1 MAGPK
6 VFFEDG
12 TAVPDDQVHDA
23 VASGKA
29 FVEQGA
35 SLNML
40 DETGAPVKIAAENVQ
55 HALAAGYSVEGAAT
69 ADARQSRREHTTGGQ
84 MALAGAEGVARG
96 ATLGL
101 SDAALVGTLGDD
113 YRKGAQARQQEN
125 RLVAG
130 VGEVAGAIGGSLATG
145 GLLGAASAP
154 ARGAA
159 ALGRATEGAVAGL
172 VGQGA
177 GVLGRAGARAAA
189 LGATGAVEGSLYG
202 AGQAVSRAAL
212 DGTELSAEKVMASM
226 GEGAMMGGA
235 GGAVLGGIAGSMRGA
250 AGAVSKSKGF
260 QQGARELANESALK
274 AAGARGSDF
283 RRIVGRRTGEAAEKR
298 IDDLGQELLHYE
310 YKTGPRQGQQLFRA
324 AVKAEDLVDD
334 VVYARQET
342 GEALSAIRQ
351 KLDDV
356 FAKRPELAPDVK
368 AYLSEVDDQVLKPLK
383 ESNVPAIRARAAKVE
398 EQLAILRKTVEPTYD
413 DALRVAESTVPN
425 GSQLSKY
432 SEQSTGVNG
441 NLWNAAKRKGV
452 NLREDVLA
460 IKNALHEEIAQIR
473 AAGGAYEGTVYRGAK
488 LTDDELRHFTEA
500 GDIVDIPAFTS
511 TSISQDVAK
520 DYLTRARAAKQRN
533 PTLFEIKQTQGVAV
547 PHHFDATTKEIVLE
561 PGKFRV
567 VGRSQDASGTWR
579 IQLEQEAEAAKR
591 TLPFRELEQVRRDLR
606 EVFQPPKS
614 SAGGI
619 PAQAPEHAAALEQ
632 AERLL
637 STHLDNSAEQALAAT
652 GGDVTAYKGLKKQY
666 SNLRDIEDLVQKADL
681 QQAGNRA
688 VSPSDYATGTGLGLG
703 ALLSGNVGAIGYGIA
718 GAIAHKLIRE
728 RGRSTLA
735 VLADSVASM
744 NSGIDSAAKRFAGAI
759 VDAPKR
765 AIAPVALGAGE
776 VAKRYATAVAA
787 VQDFQTPE
795 GGMARLQAPVERFSA
810 ESPALAAA
818 VQNQVGKGY
827 QFMVSK
833 LPTVSSRAAT
843 SFTPDLTET
852 RVPVPEMNKFL
863 RYWRGI
869 TAPGQVID
877 DLSNGKMD
885 RQGLEAIKNVFPETF
900 SELRGRVMN
909 YAAERGDQMPF
920 QQRILLSLVFDFPG
934 DKSMQPAYAQDVQAA
949 YDPLPETAEPES
961 GRTMQL
967 SPKIADDMQTETQ
980 RIAQR

>member
-12 TAVPDDQVHDA
+12 SAVPDDQVHAA

-55 HALAAGYSVEGAAT
+55 HALAAGYSVEGAGT

-125 RLVAG
+125 RLVSGA
-130 VGEVAGAIGGSLATG
+130 GEVVGAIGGSLATG
-145 GLLGAASAP
+145 GLFGAVGAP
-154 ARGAA
+154 ARGVA
-159 ALGRATEGAVAGL
+159 ALGRATEAGVAGL
-172 VGQGA
+172 VGEGA
-177 GVLGRAGARAAA
+177 GVLGRAGARALA
-189 LGATGAVEGSLYG
+189 LGGAGAVEGSLYG

-235 GGAVLGGIAGSMRGA
+235 GGAVLGGVAGSLKGA
-250 AGAVSKSKGF
+250 AGALSESKGF
-260 QQGARELANESALK
+260 RQGARELANESALK

-283 RRIVGRRTGEAAEKR
+283 RRIVGRRTGESAEKR
-298 IDDLGQELLHYE
+298 IDELGQELLHYE

-342 GEALSAIRQ
+342 GEALGAIRQ
-351 KLDDV
+351 KLDEV
-356 FAKRPELAPDVK
+356 FAKRPDLAPDVK
-368 AYLSEVDDQVLKPLK
+368 TYLSEVDSQVLKPLK
-383 ESNVPAIRARAAKVE
+383 ESNVPAIRARADKVE
-398 EQLAILRKTVEPTYD
+398 EQLSGLRERVEATEAIATAEPQRVRMPD
-413 DALRVAESTVPN
+413 GSIEMRPRVAP
-425 GSQLSKY
+425 
-432 SEQSTGVNG
+432 
-441 NLWNAAKRKGV
+441 
-452 NLREDVLA
+452 
-460 IKNALHEEIAQIR
+460 
-473 AAGGAYEGTVYRGAK
+473 
-488 LTDDELRHFTEA
+488 
-500 GDIVDIPAFTS
+500 
-511 TSISQDVAK
+511 
-520 DYLTRARAAKQRN
+520 
-533 PTLFEIKQTQGVAV
+533 
-547 PHHFDATTKEIVLE
+547 E
-561 PGKFRV
+561 PM
-567 VGRSQDASGTWR
+567 T
-579 IQLEQEAEAAKR
+579 
-591 TLPFRELEQVRRDLR
+591 FRELEQVRRDLR

-637 STHLDNSAEQALAAT
+637 STHLDNSAEQAIAAT
-652 GGDVTAYKGLKKQY
+652 GGDVTAYTGLKKQY
-666 SNLRDIEDLVQKADL
+666 SNLRDIEDLVQKSEL

-688 VSPSDYATGTGLGLG
+688 VSPSDYATGTGLGIG

-718 GAIAHKLIRE
+718 GAIAHKLVRE

-735 VLADSVASM
+735 VLADSVAGM

-765 AIAPVALGAGE
+765 SIAPLALGAGE

-818 VQNQVGKGY
+818 VQAQVGKGY

-833 LPTVSSRAAT
+833 LPTISSRAAT

-900 SELRGRVMN
+900 NELRGRVMT

-949 YDPLPETAEPES
+949 YDPLPETVEPES
-961 GRTMQL
+961 GSTMQL

-980 RIAQR
+980 RVSQR